1 MKPIKRTLLLILALL
16 LSLSLSTAALAA
28 DAGMSNFTRVN
39 TYPDGKFADVR
50 SSDWFAGS
58 VKDAYEL
65 GLVKGESETAFSPA
79 GSVNIAAAIT
89 LACRIHSIYN
99 TGTADFIQGYPWYQV
114 YVDYA
119 VANGII
125 RAGEYTNMGAKA
137 TRVQYATIMAKALP
151 DSALP
156 AINTVEDNA
165 IPDVKMMD
173 ARAADIYKLYRA
185 GILTGSDSR
194 GTFNPQS
201 DIKRSEVAALVTRM
215 ADASLRKSVTLETGP
230 LQYYQNVLD
239 FFYNQVKSGWSNWS
253 PDTNSSICSYMFST
267 FRKSASL
274 SEIGFYF
281 IDLDGNGIEEL
292 IVSPRSTSWGAGDG
306 MIYDL
311 YTYNEQLDSVVHLLS
326 SGERDRFCLGKN
338 GTIYESGDS
347 SAFDNVYR
355 QYTVTGGSLKLLRE
369 LVSNTRLKNPY
380 AYGVVNGSG
389 QMKWSFGATND
400 LRDIAGNW
408 TGSANC
414 QAFDTIKFSEYSV
427 VDPSRTWFSC
437 DSHPS
442 LQYPSNYVQDNFM
455 SSSLYWE
462 LNEFFRAQ
470 GVNAFFRVE
479 FTDPRDML
487 IYHIVYQYKDS
498 SVSHDAIRRAYI
510 AAGRD
515 YDIPFTYISL
525 STLDGFLKKYTGYGI
540 NDADWDFSRC
550 DYISSLDVLSM
561 HHGDTNIRP
570 EIYYP
575 ESGIAAQNIYVDGD
589 LITVIFTE
597 GDVVTLR
604 NMGNGNY
611 RFVSH
616 ILPKD
621 YDNPDW
627 ESQHVHW

>member
-1 MKPIKRTLLLILALL
+1 MKPIKRALLLILALVL
-16 LSLSLSTAALAA
+16 VLGISGAALAA
-28 DAGMSNFTRVN
+28 DAGMSNFIRVN
-39 TYPDGKFADVR
+39 TYPDGKFADVHAG
-50 SSDWFAGS
+50 DWFAGS

-137 TRVQYATIMAKALP
+137 TRVQYAAIMSKALP
-151 DSALP
+151 DSALV

-173 ARAADIYKLYRA
+173 AHAADIYNLYRA

-194 GTFNPQS
+194 GTFHPQS

-253 PDTNSSICSYMFST
+253 PDTNSSICSYMFPT
-267 FRKSASL
+267 LRKAASL
-274 SEIGFYF
+274 SEVGFYF

-311 YTYNEQLDSVVHLLS
+311 YTYNEQLDSVIHLLT
-326 SGERDRFCLGKN
+326 SGERERYYLGKD
-338 GTIYESGDS
+338 GTIYESGSS
-347 SAFDNVYR
+347 SANDSDHR
-355 QYTVTGGSLKLLRE
+355 QYEVTGGSLKLLRE
-369 LVSNTRLKNPY
+369 LVVNGRLKKPY
-380 AYGVVNGSG
+380 AYGVLNDSG
-389 QMKWSFGATND
+389 QMKWSFGSGNEYQNMAS
-400 LRDIAGNW
+400 NW

-414 QAFDTIKFSEYSV
+414 RSFDAVKLSEYSV
-427 VDPSRTWFSC
+427 VDANRTWFSC

-442 LQYPSNYVQDNFM
+442 IRYPYNYIENILT
-455 SSSLYWE
+455 SSLYWE
-462 LNEFFRAQ
+462 LTDLFKAQ
-470 GVNAFFRVE
+470 GVNSFFQVE
-479 FTDPRDML
+479 FTDPRTMP
-487 IYHIVYQYKDS
+487 IYQIVYQYKDS
-498 SVSHDAIRRAYI
+498 SVSSAAVRNAYI

-515 YDIPFTYISL
+515 YGIGLTYISS
-525 STLDGFLKKYTGYGI
+525 STLDAFLKKYTGYGI
-540 NDADWDFSRC
+540 NDADWNFNEC
-550 DYISSLDVLSM
+550 DYIKSLNVFSKQ
-561 HHGDTNIRP
+561 HGDTNYRP

-589 LITVIFTE
+589 LITVVFSK

-621 YDNPDW
+621 YGTPEWYAAN
-627 ESQHVHW
+627 VYF